1 MNHRLTSEF
10 VQEFV
15 YELRTYVAL
24 CEEVLNLATQE
35 NQALAGRA
43 EHQPFEFDLKRK
55 DLLPDIE
62 SLLTK
67 LRQRRQAWQQIPAPI
82 RENCEE
88 VKPLFQTIQNLVMRV
103 LLLDREN
110 QQAMLRRG
118 LVPANH
124 LPAAI
129 VPKPNY
135 VADLYRRNYT
145 A

>member
-1 MNHRLTSEF
+1 MNHLLTSEF
-10 VQEFV
+10 VNELV

-62 SLLTK
+62 SLVIK
-67 LRQRRQAWQQIPAPI
+67 LRQRRQAWQQVPASV
-82 RENCEE
+82 RENCQE
-88 VKPLFQTIQNLVMRV
+88 VKPLFQTIQNLVMKV

-118 LVPANH
+118 LVPSNH
-124 LPAAI
+124 LPAA
-129 VPKPNY
+129 VVQKPNY
-135 VADLYRRNYT
+135 VANLYQRNSL